1 MKEVKRDQVIE
12 AARKLFHQFGFKKV
26 SMDEIAKEAGVT
38 KKTIY
43 MYFESKEE
51 LLKYFIQEE
60 ISNMEKIVEKVEEK
74 PQDFFETV
82 NEAIYEILQYR
93 KHQDFLNIIAREAE
107 WLKNPIIIDSLSM
120 IDGKIQNYIKSKLQK
135 AKEKGYID
143 YLDLDIT
150 TFLIYKMYIA
160 LIFEWNTEEKE
171 IDEQMLA
178 QTISGILKNGLRK
191 EELSRLFDKIVV
203 FDKEEITEDIKQ
215 EYNLT
220 DEMYKELYENGGL
233 AFHLKF
239 MYPQTITNRRL

>member
-60 ISNMEKIVEKVEEK
+60 ISNMEKIVEKVEAK
-74 PQDFFETV
+74 P
-82 NEAIYEILQYR
+82 
-93 KHQDFLNIIAREAE
+93 QDFLNIIAREAE

-191 EELSRLFDKIVV
+191 EVEKW
-203 FDKEEITEDIKQ
+203 K
-215 EYNLT
+215 N
-220 DEMYKELYENGGL
+220 
-233 AFHLKF
+233 
-239 MYPQTITNRRL
+239 

>member
-1 MKEVKRDQVIE
+1 MIIKKSEKDERREKIIDVAFRLFVNKKIE
-12 AARKLFHQFGFKKV
+12 SVTMG
-26 SMDEIAKEAGVT
+26 EIAKEAGVT

-60 ISNMEKIVEKVEEK
+60 ISNMEKIVEKVEAK

-191 EELSRLFDKIVV
+191 EVEK
-203 FDKEEITEDIKQ
+203 
-215 EYNLT
+215 
-220 DEMYKELYENGGL
+220 
-233 AFHLKF
+233 
-239 MYPQTITNRRL
+239 

>member
-1 MKEVKRDQVIE
+1 MKHKHKRKQKSARKGDEKVKREQIID

-43 MYFESKEE
+43 MYFASKEE

-60 ISNMEKIVEKVEEK
+60 ITNMEKIVEKVEAK
-74 PQDFFETV
+74 HQDFFETV

-107 WLKNPIIIDSLSM
+107 WLKNPIIIDSLSL
-120 IDGKIQNYIKSKLQK
+120 IDGKIQNYIRNKLQK

-143 YLDLDIT
+143 YIDLDIT

-160 LIFEWNTEEKE
+160 LIIEWNTKDKE
-171 IDEQMLA
+171 IDEQILA

-191 EELSRLFDKIVV
+191 DVENEKI
-203 FDKEEITEDIKQ
+203 EKQ
-215 EYNLT
+215 
-220 DEMYKELYENGGL
+220 
-233 AFHLKF
+233 
-239 MYPQTITNRRL
+239 

>member
-1 MKEVKRDQVIE
+1 MKRDQVIE

-60 ISNMEKIVEKVEEK
+60 ISNMEKIVEKVEAK

-107 WLKNPIIIDSLSM
+107 WLKNPIIIDSLNM

-143 YLDLDIT
+143 YLDLNIT

-191 EELSRLFDKIVV
+191 EVEK
-203 FDKEEITEDIKQ
+203 
-215 EYNLT
+215 
-220 DEMYKELYENGGL
+220 
-233 AFHLKF
+233 
-239 MYPQTITNRRL
+239 